1 MVELAVAL
9 PGATHALAL
18 GTVPVVVLRGPCG
31 PELLRRHPERAA
43 ALLAAAERRYGRGV
57 LAMADRLSRRWA
69 RRNHVPYLAELA
81 EVAGLLSAPG
91 AWMLN
96 LCFEWG
102 CTTGI
107 AAAPDGRGVR
117 MMRTLDWPLDGLG
130 KNVVV
135 SRQTGAAGPWFNVT
149 WPGFIGVTTA
159 LAPGRFSGAL
169 NQAPMTTRGLG
180 LIGDWVVNR
189 WRVWRDGGLPP
200 TLLLRRAFDDCA
212 NFDDA
217 VRLLSETPIG
227 LPAIFTLAGRAPVC
241 VTNHWLTPTL
251 GGRPRSRHSH
261 DRLDMMR
268 SRMAAAAEG
277 LAWLEMPIL
286 NDTTRL
292 AVTANAATGE
302 LTVQGFEAGAPATSV
317 LRLVA

>member
-1 MVELAVAL
+1 
-9 PGATHALAL
+9 
-18 GTVPVVVLRGPCG
+18 
-31 PELLRRHPERAA
+31 
-43 ALLAAAERRYGRGV
+43 
-57 LAMADRLSRRWA
+57 
-69 RRNHVPYLAELA
+69 
-81 EVAGLLSAPG
+81 
-91 AWMLN
+91 MLN

-107 AAAPDGRGVR
+107 AEAPDGRGVR

-149 WPGFIGVTTA
+149 WPGFVGVTTA

-200 TLLLRRAFDDCA
+200 TLLLRRAFDECA
-212 NFDDA
+212 SFDDA
-217 VRLLSETPIG
+217 VRLLTETPIG
-227 LPAIFTLAGRAPVC
+227 LPAIFTLAGADRTSGVVIERLEGAAHVHRAPVC

-277 LAWLEMPIL
+277 LAWLEVPIL
-286 NDTTRL
+286 NETTRL